1 MTTIEDVA
9 EPLLPNGDYDFDKEA
24 WTTAL
29 SEFDP
34 LLLQTSDP
42 ETDES
47 DVVLDQLAQNVRLVY
62 QAKEDEVGEE
72 IMRDAE
78 RVILLQII
86 DDEWKGHLDDMDYL
100 RDGIHL
106 RGFAQIEPIVAYKG
120 EAFTLFEDM
129 MGSIWRN
136 FARYLFHLK
145 IEYVQDQ
152 PINQIS
158 EPPINIKQD
167 GKYNNVGRNQPC
179 PCGSGK
185 KFKLCHGR

>member
-1 MTTIEDVA
+1 M
-9 EPLLPNGDYDFDKEA
+9 
-24 WTTAL
+24 
-29 SEFDP
+29 
-34 LLLQTSDP
+34 
-42 ETDES
+42 
-47 DVVLDQLAQNVRLVY
+47 
-62 QAKEDEVGEE
+62 
-72 IMRDAE
+72 
-78 RVILLQII
+78 LQII